1 MGHRTRTRPDRDL
14 LQQQFV
20 ARFPV
25 LVGVDAAKQKHTFAV
40 RGPDGVVGPSE
51 DVPLTRLTLDAW
63 RAALHARVPGV
74 RAEQILIGIEFAGGL
89 GATLTHYFRQHGYTV
104 VAVPAKAAK
113 QTREGS
119 LSGRNKTD
127 RVDARHICTTLARGL
142 YVRYPALRSPIAEL
156 KVLTM
161 SYHKLSVERAR
172 LKNRLRGLLDLVW
185 PELPRQAN
193 PKKAT
198 LPALVTRWPL
208 PQDLLAS
215 SPRTVQEYVR
225 TISGGKHQ
233 AAWIRRLLREARASL
248 GLTDALPERRLELQH
263 LMARHELLD
272 GQLGELAERIEAL
285 VEQCPEARLLDTV
298 PELGPIGAATIVAEL
313 GDPAAF
319 EHPDQWLKLAGLH
332 LAQHQTGQTD
342 GRKRIAKQ
350 GRPLLRRQL
359 YLLAGRWSLK
369 RGLYA
374 DDHRALRAKGF
385 AKTKAVCTLARRL
398 VPVLFAIV
406 RTGEPFDRDRFV
418 ANRRR
423 REEAP
428 MPTSATPKRARRA
441 GVKVAA
447 SARRV
452 KQIGAKATK

>member
-1 MGHRTRTRPDRDL
+1 MGTRSRPDRDA

-20 ARFPV
+20 ACFPV

-40 RGPDGVVGPSE
+40 RGPDGVMGPSE
-51 DVPLTRLTLDAW
+51 DVALTRLALDAW
-63 RAALHARVPGV
+63 RAALHTRHPGLRPDRV
-74 RAEQILIGIEFAGGL
+74 LIGIEFAGAL
-89 GATLTHYFRQHGYTV
+89 GATLTRYFRQHGYTV

-127 RVDARHICTTLARGL
+127 RVDARHICTTLSRGL
-142 YVRYPALRSPIAEL
+142 YVRYPELRSPIAEL
-156 KVLTM
+156 KVLTV

-198 LPALVTRWPL
+198 LPAILDRWPV
-208 PQDLLAS
+208 PQDLLAA
-215 SPRTVQEYVR
+215 SPRTVREYIR
-225 TISGGKHQ
+225 TVSGGKHQ
-233 AAWIRRLLREARASL
+233 AEWVRRLLSEARQSL
-248 GLTDALPERRLELQH
+248 GLTDAIPERRLEVVH
-263 LMARHELLD
+263 LLARHELLNR
-272 GQLGELAERIEAL
+272 QLKELEKRIAGL
-285 VEQCPEARLLDTV
+285 VEQCPEAKLLDTV

-332 LAQHQTGQTD
+332 LARHQTGQTD

-359 YLLAGRWSLK
+359 YLLAGRWSQR

-374 DDHRALRAKGF
+374 EDKLALLARGF

-398 VPVLFAIV
+398 VPVLFAIL
-406 RTGEPFDRDRFV
+406 RTGEPFDQARFE

-423 REEAP
+423 RDE
-428 MPTSATPKRARRA
+428 TSTPHPARAKPQRQTPARATASGRRA
-441 GVKVAA
+441 
-447 SARRV
+447 
-452 KQIGAKATK
+452 